1 METKFH
7 HEDGPEPGT
16 RALVFGG
23 ELDGARVAEVRHR
36 VEDALVSGKRRV
48 IVDLSKVTY
57 METAALTALM
67 DANARVTRFG
77 ASLLVVIPVDS
88 RVRLVF
94 SVTRL
99 DKVLRVLG
107 SRSEA
112 LDAA

>member
-1 METKFH
+1 MNTNFR
-7 HEDGPEPGT
+7 HEDGPDPAT
-16 RALVFGG
+16 RALLFSG
-23 ELDGARVAEVRHR
+23 ELDGMRAAEVRHR

-48 IVDLSKVTY
+48 IVDLSEVTY

-77 ASLLVVIPVDS
+77 ASMPVVIPLDS

-99 DKVLRVLG
+99 DRVLRVIH
-107 SRSEA
+107 SRVEA